1 MVRRFSAWIVN
12 ILAILGWAIFI
23 LFIIKFVI

>member
-1 MVRRFSAWIVN
+1 MARRFNQILNV
-12 ILAILGWAIFI
+12 LAILGWIIFI